1 METDYLRGKDKPLNG
16 TGESSRGLEEIF
28 RDYGLVNIPT
38 FLHHYIGN
46 KGSRDS
52 LFPYFLSMIE
62 SGGGGGVFPDLR
74 TPSVFPLDFCFIF
87 SVLTPVEVLS
97 MTGS

>member
-1 METDYLRGKDKPLNG
+1 MEKDSLRRKDKPLNG
-16 TGESSRGLEEIF
+16 TGESSRGLEEII

-62 SGGGGGVFPDLR
+62 SGGMGGCFLR
-74 TPSVFPLDFCFIF
+74 ENPLSVPLDFCFIF
-87 SVLTPVEVLS
+87 FLF
-97 MTGS
+97 

>member
-1 METDYLRGKDKPLNG
+1 MEKDSLRKEDKHLNG
-16 TGESSRGLEEIF
+16 SGKSLRGLEEII

-38 FLHHYIGN
+38 FYIITLGN

-62 SGGGGGVFPDLR
+62 LGGGEGFFL
-74 TPSVFPLDFCFIF
+74 TCFDRF
-87 SVLTPVEVLS
+87 SLPQK
-97 MTGS
+97 